1 MRLKVYLS
9 SQTRYSSQI
18 KLVFRMAWVIE
29 ILKIHVKEQLQINYY
44 MIDQLILL
52 KILDMMDIKKV

>member
-1 MRLKVYLS
+1 MVYLS
-9 SQTRYSSQI
+9 NQTSYSSQI

-29 ILKIHVKEQLQINYY
+29 ILKIHVKEQLRINYY

>member
-1 MRLKVYLS
+1 
-9 SQTRYSSQI
+9 
-18 KLVFRMAWVIE
+18 MAGVIE
-29 ILKIHVKEQLQINYY
+29 ILKIHVKEQLRINYY